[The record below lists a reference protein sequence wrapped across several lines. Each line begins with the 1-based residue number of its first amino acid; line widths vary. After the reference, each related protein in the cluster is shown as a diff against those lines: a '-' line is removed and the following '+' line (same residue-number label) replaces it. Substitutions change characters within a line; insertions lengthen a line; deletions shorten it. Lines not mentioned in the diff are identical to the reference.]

1 MCALKN
7 CFMYD
12 ENVTDRSICILSDSQ
27 GLLRHLKKL
36 QLCSSHVSSAVIDIL
51 EEINLA
57 YERKCKSITFKW
69 IPGHSG
75 LGYNPR
81 ADRLAS
87 KAYKQDP
94 CPTSVPI
101 PVKTLQHVATRRMDD
116 QLWCY
121 LDQSVCSSEDDLNPP
136 RDAFKSCAF
145 MRNEII
151 SDRQD
156 VTLFRLRSGHNRL
169 NHHLAR
175 FKMVKAPNCRYC
187 NFCEEDGYQI
197 VMKCQKIPNLEKFN
211 VLQDKSGVLCRE
223 DWNEWLFSKRDRSLT
238 RKFMDIVLSAKIEV

>member
-1 MCALKN
+1 MLDQELATYDTLIWSDGSLRVEDQIGSAGYVWNNALGEILGELGETFYPIFSSFQAETLALMCALKN

-12 ENVTDRSICILSDSQ
+12 ENVTDKSICILSDSQ

-51 EEINLA
+51 EEIKLA

-94 CPTSVPI
+94 CPNSVPI

-116 QLWCY
+116 KLLCY
-121 LDQSVCSSEDDLNPP
+121 LDQSVCSSEDD
-136 RDAFKSCAF
+136 FQS
-145 MRNEII
+145 
-151 SDRQD
+151 S
-156 VTLFRLRSGHNRL
+156 
-169 NHHLAR
+169 
-175 FKMVKAPNCRYC
+175 
-187 NFCEEDGYQI
+187 
-197 VMKCQKIPNLEKFN
+197 
-211 VLQDKSGVLCRE
+211 
-223 DWNEWLFSKRDRSLT
+223 T
-238 RKFMDIVLSAKIEV
+238 RCI